1 MKPNLSKA
9 KLKAGQTVFGTF
21 VRYPDA
27 TLIEYLAYL
36 GWDFLIFDGEHGLVE
51 PRDCEQMVR
60 AAEGLDVTP
69 VVRVPTNQAH
79 IILRMM
85 DSGAQGCQV
94 PWVNSGAEAEAAI
107 QAIKYGPRGRRGL
120 AGVVR
125 PADHGQRG
133 TLAEYVQQANQETLS
148 IIQVETA
155 TAVDHLEDIVKVP
168 DVDVVF
174 IGPTDLSNSLG
185 LAGQLG
191 HPTVQATI
199 ERIFDVVLS
208 NSGTVGIQVPN
219 AETALKWKARG
230 ARYITI
236 QLETL
241 LRPGIQAY
249 LGAVRQ

>member
-1 MKPNLSKA
+1 
-9 KLKAGQTVFGTF
+9 
-21 VRYPDA
+21 
-27 TLIEYLAYL
+27 
-36 GWDFLIFDGEHGLVE
+36 
-51 PRDCEQMVR
+51 
-60 AAEGLDVTP
+60 
-69 VVRVPTNQAH
+69 
-79 IILRMM
+79 
-85 DSGAQGCQV
+85 
-94 PWVNSGAEAEAAI
+94 
-107 QAIKYGPRGRRGL
+107 
-120 AGVVR
+120 VVR

-133 TLAEYVQQANQETLS
+133 TLGDYVQQANQETLS

-155 TAVDHLEDIVKVP
+155 AAVDHLEDIVKVP

-185 LAGQLG
+185 LAGQLN

-199 ERIFDVVLS
+199 ERIFDVVLAGG
-208 NSGTVGIQVPN
+208 GTVGIQVPN